1 MSVLLA
7 ARLPPELIMPIAAV
21 PVAMGVLAIMVGVV
35 RAARFPRRA
44 GPEFAAGIG
53 LGLEFLLAA
62 GLLRLAATD
71 DLRTLAMVASIV
83 VLRRLA
89 GTGIKIGARARE

>member
-1 MSVLLA
+1 MNVLIA
-7 ARLPPELIMPIAAV
+7 ARLPPELVTPLAAV
-21 PVAMGVLAIMVGVV
+21 PLAIGVLAILVGVL

-44 GPEFAAGIG
+44 GLEFAAGIG

-71 DLRTLAMVASIV
+71 DLRTLAMVALII

-89 GTGIKIGARARE
+89 GTGIKIGARAGK